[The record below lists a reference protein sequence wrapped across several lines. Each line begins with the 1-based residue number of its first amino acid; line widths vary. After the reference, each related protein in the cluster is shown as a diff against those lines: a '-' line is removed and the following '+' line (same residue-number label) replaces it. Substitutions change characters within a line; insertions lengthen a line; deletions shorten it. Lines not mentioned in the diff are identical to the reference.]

1 MPRRKRRSYTPEQR
15 AEAVK
20 LVLER
25 GRSVTA
31 VARDLDLTASALA
44 GRVKQAKIDQG
55 KGSVSESALTT
66 AEREE
71 LTSMKREITRL
82 RQENEFLKNGPAG
95 RGPLLVDEKLIARYS
110 G

>member
-20 LVLER
+20 LVVEGR
-25 GRSVTA
+25 RSVTA

-44 GRVKQAKIDQG
+44 GWVKQAKIDQG
-55 KGSVSESALTT
+55 KGSASASALTT

-71 LTSMKREITRL
+71 LTSMKREIARL
-82 RQENEFLKNGPAG
+82 RQENEFLKKASAFFAKES
-95 RGPLLVDEKLIARYS
+95 L
-110 G
+110 